1 MARTA
6 VGADTAGGAATHLR
20 RLRSGRRTRR
30 LGAGGGARP
39 CRPRVV
45 APDDRPR
52 PAPVDEPADAREG
65 LFGELVGLPGDT
77 ARHRLETART
87 AAAVEGI
94 EAHVRVLA
102 GSVHFQVLELLRQ
115 VRPDLLVVG
124 TRALRGVRRVVAP
137 RLRRAL
143 LAAAPCPVML
153 VKPLLAPTASPWCCF
168 AGGRRARE
176 EATFTTA
183 RAFAAALGWRLVSC
197 ARPCREHRPGLVF
210 VAGERFHAL
219 RSRLGASAVAALAD
233 TAPCPVV
240 VLPPAA
246 RDTPVVRRRRPAPV
260 VSIARSHMGRG
271 HPRSLVWRVL
281 TAYAV
286 VLAAAML
293 VLIL

>member
-102 GSVHFQVLELLRQ
+102 GSVHVQVLELLRQ

-137 RLRRAL
+137 RLRHAL

-153 VKPLLAPTASPWCCF
+153 VKAPPRADGQPVVLLCGRA
-168 AGGRRARE
+168 AGPGGGNR
-176 EATFTTA
+176 TTA

-219 RSRLGASAVAALAD
+219 RSRLGARAVAVLAD

-260 VSIARSHMGRG
+260 VSFARSHMGRG
-271 HPRSLVWRVL
+271 HSRSLVWRVL
-281 TAYAV
+281 TA
-286 VLAAAML
+286 
-293 VLIL
+293 